1 MTRAPSP
8 TSRDTMTTGRALRAS
23 RGVGALVCLTWILSA
38 CQSAPAPLPP
48 PEPPP
53 VVATPPAPP
62 EPPPYIPPPALAEGQ
77 WVLPEVGASD
87 PYFPYLPGEDTTPTR
102 SIGDVVT
109 GHLINARPL
118 PLPHPH
124 LAVLPVQ
131 RTRGLMYTTDAMI
144 ALIEDAAAHVAEQ
157 HPGSVVFLGNFGRK
171 GGGDIPYSVSHN
183 NGRDADLAFFMLD
196 AGGAPALL
204 DDLLSLDDQGQV
216 QVVDD
221 EAAPPRVLRFDVAR
235 NWTLVE
241 GLLRSEAAEL
251 QYIFISNPLRAMLL
265 AEGRRRGA
273 PRDLLTRAATLLV
286 QPGGA
291 LPHDDH
297 FHLRI
302 HCTPLDLASGCV
314 ERGRR
319 GPGFRPDLTARRQL
333 QARATDLLASPTP
346 ELRATAVER
355 LALLGSRSAARDVL
369 PLLDDPSPRVRA
381 AVARALPELGSHLP
395 ALSARLSTETH
406 PRVLA
411 ELVHALSRT
420 ADPDA
425 TLALASLLQRPEA
438 VDLGSAGQLPLAAL
452 AAEALARRDD
462 PAPVPDL
469 IEALD
474 PADPITRRQIEHA
487 LRILTNHDLRA
498 VAHALD
504 TRPEDDSPAALWRAW
519 YQEHRRLT
527 RDQWLTRGFQ
537 IAGFPIEEIS
547 LRYVWEL
554 CQAVAE
560 DPHLSYNAQRTLMRL
575 SGNEPQSLGWPRHD
589 ANFYWRRWFERRW
602 QRLGLPPMP
611 PHLTTLGPNN
621 PYASD
626 DDAKDDS

>member
-1 MTRAPSP
+1 MTCAPHIFSRSSWSP
-8 TSRDTMTTGRALRAS
+8 GRRLRAA
-23 RGVGALVCLTWILSA
+23 GVSGALVCLTWIFSA
-38 CQSAPAPLPP
+38 CQSAPPP
-48 PEPPP
+48 RPPAPEP
-53 VVATPPAPP
+53 VVVVEPAPRPP
-62 EPPPYIPPPALAEGQ
+62 EPPPYIPPPQPGPEL

-87 PYFPYLPGEDTTPTR
+87 PYFPYLPDEDASPTR
-102 SIGDVVT
+102 SVGDVVT

-131 RTRGLMYTTDAMI
+131 RTRGLMYTTDPMI
-144 ALIEDAAAHVAEQ
+144 ALIENAATHVAAQ

-196 AGGAPALL
+196 DAGNPALL

-216 QVVDD
+216 LLAID
-221 EAAPPRVLRFDVAR
+221 ETQPPQMLHFDVAR

-241 GLLRSEAAEL
+241 GLLRSKAAEL

-273 PRDLLTRAATLLV
+273 PRELLQRAATLLV

-319 GPGFRPDLTARRQL
+319 GPGFRPDLSARRE
-333 QARATDLLASPTP
+333 AERRATDLLASPTP
-346 ELRATAVER
+346 ALRATAVER
-355 LALLGSRSAARDVL
+355 LALLGARSAAGKVL

-381 AVARALPELGSHLP
+381 AVARALPDLGSHLP
-395 ALSARLSTETH
+395 ALRSRLNFETH
-406 PRVLA
+406 PRVIA
-411 ELVHALSRT
+411 EIIHGLSRT

-425 TLALASLLQRPEA
+425 TLALAGLLKRPEA

-487 LRILTNHDLRA
+487 LRILTNHDLNA

-504 TRPEDDSPAALWRAW
+504 TRPDDDSPAALWRAW
-519 YQEHRRLT
+519 YEEHRRLT

-537 IAGFPIEEIS
+537 IAGFQVEEIS

-602 QRLGLPPMP
+602 QRMGLPPMP

-626 DDAKDDS
+626 DDS